1 MSLFFYQGGFHCG
14 KHQRIVDNFTGHEK
28 KWKVFMDNISY
39 VLLGVGLAMDALAV
53 SVCKGLAMTK
63 VNKRQCLTI
72 ALYFGGFQA
81 LMPFLGYHIGMTF
94 AKYIMKYDHWIAFL
108 LLFYIGGKMVIEA
121 IREWNEEI
129 QVEKKDPALDHKEML
144 MMAIA
149 TSIDALAVGVTFS
162 FDSDVNI
169 WMAVFLIGVTTFLI
183 SGAGVFI
190 GNIFGAKF
198 EKKAQVFGGGILI
211 FIGVRILI
219 KGLLG

>member
-1 MSLFFYQGGFHCG
+1 MDVISFF
-14 KHQRIVDNFTGHEK
+14 
-28 KWKVFMDNISY
+28 
-39 VLLGVGLAMDALAV
+39 LLGVGLAMDALAV

-63 VNKRQCLTI
+63 VNKKQCLVI

-81 LMPFLGYHIGMTF
+81 LMPFIGWSVGMTF

-108 LLFYIGGKMVIEA
+108 LLLYIGGKMIVEA

-129 QVEKKDPALDHKEML
+129 KVDKMDVSLDHKEML
-144 MMAIA
+144 MLAIA

-162 FDSDVNI
+162 FEPQTNI
-169 WMAVFLIGVTTFLI
+169 WIAISIIGIITFFI

-198 EKKAQVFGGGILI
+198 EKKAQVIGGSILI
-211 FIGVRILI
+211 FIGARILVE
-219 KGLLG
+219 GLLGL